1 MYKTWVIFVSW
12 VLFFYHFIW
21 FTFFYLKYY
30 LVWNLETD
38 LCFVEL
44 KCPHVTIALKA
55 KNSQNLFL
63 LSSKESIN
71 VKHYMSE

>member
-1 MYKTWVIFVSW
+1 MGNFCFMGIIFLSFHLV
-12 VLFFYHFIW
+12 Y
-21 FTFFYLKYY
+21 FFYLKYY

>member
-1 MYKTWVIFVSW
+1 MYKTWVIFVLW
-12 VLFFYHFIW
+12 VLFFYYFIW

-38 LCFVEL
+38 LCFVKL

-63 LSSKESIN
+63 LSSRESIN

>member
-1 MYKTWVIFVSW
+1 MGNLGFMCFIF
-12 VLFFYHFIW
+12 LFIYLVY
-21 FTFFYLKYY
+21 FFYLKYY